1 MDKKL
6 LKFTEEI
13 KKALGGNLK
22 SFVLYGSAVTGEYY
36 KTSDFNTIIILNDIS
51 YEGLTLISRPVK
63 KWVKQGNPVPL
74 IFTGAGISRSTDVFP
89 LEFTEIKENHRVLFG
104 SDFFKKIRV
113 STSNLRLEC
122 ERELKS
128 VLLRLSQAY
137 IMTEGNPKNIKK
149 LMRDSISTV
158 TALFKGVLRLY
169 RKKTPVKKRD
179 IIGAMPADLKLN
191 KQLFS
196 DILSL
201 KDGNDMI
208 PDSGTVIAFKAYIR
222 QLESVIDAVDKK

>member
-1 MDKKL
+1 MEAVMDKKL
-6 LKFTEEI
+6 LKFSEEI
-13 KKALGGNLK
+13 KKALGNNLK
-22 SFVLYGSAVTGEYY
+22 SFVLYGSAATGEQY
-36 KTSDFNTIIILNDIS
+36 KTSDFNTIIILDDIN
-51 YEGLTLISRPVK
+51 YEGLTAISRAVK

-74 IFTGAGISRSTDVFP
+74 IFTAASIERSTDVFP
-89 LEFTEIKENHRVLFG
+89 LEFTEIKENHHVIYGADLFE
-104 SDFFKKIRV
+104 KIEV

-128 VLLRLSQAY
+128 SMLRLSQAY

-158 TALFKGVLRLY
+158 TALFKGVIRLY
-169 RKKTPVKKRD
+169 GEKPPAKKPD
-179 IIGAMPADLKLN
+179 IIAAMPADLKLN

-201 KDGNDMI
+201 KDGNDII
-208 PDSGTVIAFKAYIR
+208 PGQRRRHGI
-222 QLESVIDAVDKK
+222 